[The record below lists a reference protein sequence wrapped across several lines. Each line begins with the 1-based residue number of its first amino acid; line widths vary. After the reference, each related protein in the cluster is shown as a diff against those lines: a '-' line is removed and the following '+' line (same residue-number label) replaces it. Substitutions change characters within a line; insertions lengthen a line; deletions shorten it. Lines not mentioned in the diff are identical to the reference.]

1 MLSTNWLL
9 KPLGTFVEQYSYS
22 ISLWIKYCVN
32 PVGLLPFRLS
42 FPNSLFPL
50 LSFHCPPFLRSPAFF
65 NSWPFLVCWTPA
77 AFLGKYSP
85 PVFCLTAPVFFVFSY
100 HRQTLDVTSFPLV
113 HSVWCGGLTKTEA
126 FCSNDLFSFV
136 CWFLINNDSSV
147 TLNQAAICS
156 EKQCF
161 ACNVDPQCG
170 ADSVCGSVCAS
181 VYLTPHLF
189 QWPSDVVLALTY
201 CSRKNRGQDVCI
213 I

>member
-9 KPLGTFVEQYSYS
+9 KLLGTFVEQYSYS

-50 LSFHCPPFLRSPAFF
+50 LIFSLSSLLTFSCLLQLLTIPGVLDPCSVFGQVFSSRFLPHSPCILCILLSPADFGC
-65 NSWPFLVCWTPA
+65 N
-77 AFLGKYSP
+77 
-85 PVFCLTAPVFFVFSY
+85 VFSFGS
-100 HRQTLDVTSFPLV
+100 L
-113 HSVWCGGLTKTEA
+113 WCGGLTKTEA

-156 EKQCF
+156 EKQGF

-170 ADSVCGSVCAS
+170 SDSVCRSVCAS